1 MPRLAPSSQP
11 RTRAVCAT
19 TACASSPRA
28 RERAAASA
36 HALVGL
42 GVDGHDPQLP
52 GTAAVLLRDEL
63 GADDDRYPQVGVGP
77 DGAGEIRVAA
87 DRV

>member
-1 MPRLAPSSQP
+1 MPRLPA
-11 RTRAVCAT
+11 
-19 TACASSPRA
+19 RA
-28 RERAAASA
+28 RAGRVSA
-36 HALVGL
+36 PPPPRMRWWGW
-42 GVDGHDPQLP
+42 GVDGHVP

-87 DRV
+87 DRE

>member
-1 MPRLAPSSQP
+1 MRWW
-11 RTRAVCAT
+11 
-19 TACASSPRA
+19 
-28 RERAAASA
+28 
-36 HALVGL
+36 GW
-42 GVDGHDPQLP
+42 GVDGHVP